1 MPLPLDG
8 LTVVDLT
15 QVLSGP
21 YCTML
26 LADMGADVVKIE
38 PPAGDATRQWGP
50 FLPEDEERSYG
61 GYFQSVN
68 RNKRGIVLD
77 LKSDGGREVLLQL
90 LARADVV
97 VENFRVGVMDRL
109 NLSWESLH
117 ERFPRLVYAAIR
129 GFGDPRTGESPYVDW
144 PAFDI
149 VAQGMGGL
157 VGTTG
162 SDPDHP
168 VKTGPATGDVWPAV
182 LLTVGLLAA
191 VRQAER
197 TGVGDFVDVGMYD
210 GIMSLSER
218 AIYLQTYTGI
228 DPQPQGNTHPML
240 APYGIFPT
248 ADGWVSVAA
257 PTDNHWRA
265 LARLID
271 RPDLAGDPRFA
282 TNEARF
288 ARSAETIG
296 LVEAWTS
303 ARTTAQVVETFAGQ
317 VPCGPVNKA
326 SDIVSDPHVAAR
338 RMLVDLP
345 QPGTERSAGV
355 AGAPVKFLGGGEPE
369 FRRAPRLGEHTDEV
383 LGDLGYGPDRIAAL
397 RAAGAV
403 R

>member
-1 MPLPLDG
+1 VPLPLDG

-50 FLPEDEERSYG
+50 FLREDEERSYG

-77 LKSDGGREVLLQL
+77 LKTDDGREVLLEML
-90 LARADVV
+90 SRADVL

-109 NLSWESLH
+109 GLAWETLH
-117 ERFPRLVYAAIR
+117 DRFPRLVYAAIR
-129 GFGDPRTGESPYVDW
+129 GFGDPRTGVSPYVDW

-162 SDPDHP
+162 SDPEHP

-248 ADGWVSVAA
+248 VDGWVSVAA

-265 LARLID
+265 LARLIG
-271 RPDLAGDPRFA
+271 RPELAGDPRFA

-303 ARTTAQVVETFAGQ
+303 ARTTAQVVETLAGQ

-326 SDIVSDPHVAAR
+326 SDIVTDPHVAAR

-345 QPGTERSAGV
+345 QPGADRSVGV
-355 AGAPVKFLGGGEPE
+355 AGAPVKFLGAGEPA

-383 LGDLGYGPDRIAAL
+383 LAGLGYDAARIAAM
-397 RAAGAV
+397 RTAGAV